1 MRAIQTQ
8 KLLQSVVLGFYFSM
22 LVLASVGGSAHSAED
37 PAKYPARALRFIVP
51 FPPGGGNDTIAR
63 AIGQQLSI
71 AFGQQVLIDNRP
83 GAGGTIA
90 AKRVINSKNDGYT
103 LLIHHIGMSTAPAL
117 YKNLGFDPMND
128 FEYVGQVAD
137 VPMILVG
144 NKDLPPKNYQEL
156 LPYMKANASKI
167 AYANAGIGSASHLC
181 GLLFMSRIQLD
192 LTTVPYKGTAPALT
206 DLIGGQVQLMCDQ
219 TTNLSGQ
226 LATNAVKPYGT
237 TTMQR
242 IKAFDKIP
250 TLNEQGLKNFEVKV
264 WHGVYAPKG
273 TPKGEMD
280 KLAKAL
286 QGAIQDPVYKQH
298 MAELGVEIPTQA
310 NATPEGLKKHL
321 KAQIDLWS
329 PIIKAAGIYAD

>member
-1 MRAIQTQ
+1 MSVKLSQSAFRIAAIS
-8 KLLQSVVLGFYFSM
+8 LCALGICISAAKAADFPGDRPIT
-22 LVLASVGGSAHSAED
+22 LV
-37 PAKYPARALRFIVP
+37 VP
-51 FPPGGGNDTIAR
+51 FSAGGPTDKVAR
-63 AIGQQLSI
+63 ELALAMGKQLKGQVI
-71 AFGQQVLIDNRP
+71 VDNSP

-128 FEYVGQVAD
+128 YEYVGQVAD

-167 AYANAGIGSASHLC
+167 AYANAGVGSASHLC

-226 LATNAVKPYGT
+226 LTTNAVKPYGT

-273 TPKGEMD
+273 TPKAEMD

-286 QGAIQDPVYKQH
+286 QGAIQDPLYKQH
-298 MAELGVEIPTQA
+298 MAELGVEIPSQA

-321 KAQIDLWS
+321 KAQIDLWT
-329 PIIKAAGIYAD
+329 PIIKNAGVYAD